1 MDTEKYLDDLED
13 YLKVGREKSKGNIKL
28 DIKKEFPNIKNL
40 RSTMDIGLIG
50 RICSKTERLVKTVS
64 VSYYNKLRKFTLEM
78 VKLYGTDRYAKY
90 CRELRAKYKIFPKK
104 ILIHAMYLLL
114 IENGEIERIPELEAQ
129 LQTKRMRSLSGII
142 SVSVIIDPYPK
153 YMDPTTGK
161 IEKQRFTCKHDCA
174 FCPTQVDR
182 SGRQIMPKSYLL
194 REPACARGYACKFNA
209 VEQVYNRLYTYTIT
223 NHPTTKI
230 ELIVL
235 GGTWSEVNVHYQRQF
250 IRDLYYAA
258 NTFPHGTYREP
269 KSLSEEIHINETAD
283 CRIIGLTLETR
294 PDSLCGSKGDEEII
308 RLRSYGCTRL
318 QLGVQSIYDDI
329 LKRIRR
335 GHKLEHS
342 IEGIRKW
349 KDAGG
354 KVIIHLMPDLPG
366 STPEMDKEM
375 WTYLVDTPHLQPD
388 ELKVYSTQTTPFTL
402 IHKWFKE
409 GTYVPYSEV
418 DLDVLIDVIIDLKR
432 KSHKIPWMR
441 FTRVVRDIPNDY
453 LIGGNKVT
461 NLRQV
466 VEHRLGKLGVRC
478 HCVRHREV
486 RGKEMGEYRFNI
498 RRYAAS
504 GGKELFIECVSMDG
518 YTLYGFLRLRFSE
531 NPAKGLEDVLG
542 DMGMIREVHVYG
554 SLKRI
559 GKAGGKASQHRGI
572 GRQLLKIAERES
584 IKRGKRGTV
593 VISGVG
599 VREYYRKF
607 GYTLEQE
614 YMVKRF
620 YKLPDNV
627 ILYGIIILLFLMIYG
642 IICKSFV

>member
-1 MDTEKYLDDLED
+1 MNYLDDLED
-13 YLKVGREKSKGNIKL
+13 YLRVGEKKREGYLDLKL
-28 DIKKEFPNIKNL
+28 EEEFPGIIEY
-40 RSTMDIGLIG
+40 RRTQSYGLIG
-50 RICSKTERLVKTVS
+50 HIKSELERLLKIVSVPFYHKLREFTNELVHTYETERHELLMR
-64 VSYYNKLRKFTLEM
+64 KLRN
-78 VKLYGTDRYAKY
+78 
-90 CRELRAKYKIFPKK
+90 KYKIFPKK
-104 ILIHAMYLLL
+104 ILVHAMYLLFL
-114 IENGEIERIPELEAQ
+114 EAGILEERIPKLERK
-129 LQTKRMRSLSGII
+129 LQTKKMRSLSGIV
-142 SVSVIIDPYPK
+142 SVSVIIDPYPQ
-153 YMDPTTGK
+153 YEDRETGK
-161 IEKQRFTCKHDCA
+161 IKRQRFTCKHDCA

-182 SGRQIMPKSYLL
+182 SGKQIMPKSYLL
-194 REPACARGYACKFNA
+194 REPACARGYACNFNA
-209 VEQVYNRLYTYTIT
+209 VEQVYNRLFTYRIT
-223 NHPTTKI
+223 NHPRTKI

-235 GGTWSEVNVHYQRQF
+235 GGTWSEVERDYQVQF

-258 NTFPHGTYREP
+258 NTYPFGTYRAP
-269 KSLSEEIHINETAD
+269 LSLEEEIKINETTE

-294 PDSLCGSKGDEEII
+294 PDSLCGPEGDEEVI

-318 QLGVQSIYDDI
+318 QLGVQTIYNDI

-335 GHKLEHS
+335 GHELEHS

-366 STPEMDKEM
+366 STPQMDKDM

-388 ELKVYSTQTTPFTL
+388 ELKVYSTQTTPFTK
-402 IHKWFKE
+402 IYDWFKE
-409 GTYVPYSEV
+409 GSYVPYSETNLE
-418 DLDVLIDVIIDLKR
+418 DLIDVILDLKS

-466 VEHRLGKLGVRC
+466 VEHRLGKLGMQC
-478 HCVRHREV
+478 YCIRHREV

-498 RRYAAS
+498 RKYAAS
-504 GGKELFIECVSMDG
+504 GGEELFIECVSMDG
-518 YTLYGFLRLRFSE
+518 YTLYGFLRLRFSH
-531 NPAKGLEDVLG
+531 NPAKGLEGVLKN
-542 DMGMIREVHVYG
+542 MGMIREVHVYG

-572 GRQLLKIAERES
+572 GRKLLKIAERES
-584 IKRGKRGTV
+584 IRAGKRGTV

-607 GYTLEQE
+607 GYRLEQE

-620 YKLPDNV
+620 KRIENV
-627 ILYGIIILLFLMIYG
+627 LYVIILIANLLFLC
-642 IICKSFV
+642 IINICVN

>member
-1 MDTEKYLDDLED
+1 METERDYLNDLED
-13 YLKVGREKSKGNIKL
+13 YLRVGEKKREGRLKL
-28 DIKKEFPNIKNL
+28 IMSEEFPTIPDTTATL
-40 RSTMDIGLIG
+40 DVGLIG
-50 RICSKTERLVKTVS
+50 RIRSKTERLLKTVS
-64 VSYYNKLRKFTLEM
+64 VPFYHQLRSFTEELLKE
-78 VKLYGTDRYAKY
+78 YGSKRYELLA
-90 CRELRAKYKIFPKK
+90 RELRDKYKIFPKK
-104 ILIHAMYLLL
+104 ILIHAMYLLFVEAGL
-114 IENGEIERIPELEAQ
+114 SERIPELEAK
-129 LQTKRMRSLSGII
+129 LQCKRMRSLSGII
-142 SVSVIIDPYPK
+142 SVSVIIDPYPR
-153 YMDPTTGK
+153 YEDPETGK
-161 IEKQRFTCKHDCA
+161 VRRQRFTCKHDCA
-174 FCPTQVDR
+174 FCPTQVDKQ
-182 SGRQIMPKSYLL
+182 GRQVMPKSYLL

-209 VEQVYNRLYTYTIT
+209 VEQVYNRLYSYTIT

-235 GGTWSEVNVHYQRQF
+235 GGTWSEVNIHYQRQF
-250 IRDLYYAA
+250 IRDLYFAA
-258 NTFPHGTYREP
+258 NTFPYGTYRHP
-269 KSLSEEIHINETAD
+269 LSLEEEIRLNETAG

-294 PDSLCGSKGDEEII
+294 PDSLCGPEGDLEII

-318 QLGVQSIYDDI
+318 QLGVQTIYDDI

-335 GHKLEHS
+335 GHELKHS

-366 STPEMDKEM
+366 STPQMDKDM
-375 WTYLVDTPHLQPD
+375 WSYLVDTPHLQPD
-388 ELKVYSTQTTPFTL
+388 ELKVYSTQTTPFTK
-402 IHKWFKE
+402 IYEWFRE
-409 GTYVPYSEV
+409 GSYVPYSETNLE
-418 DLDVLIDVIIDLKR
+418 DLIDVILDLKS

-466 VEHRLGKLGVRC
+466 VEHRLGELGMRC

-504 GGKELFIECVSMDG
+504 GGEELFIECVSMDG
-518 YTLYGFLRLRFSE
+518 YTLYGFLRLRFTD

-559 GKAGGKASQHRGI
+559 GKSGGKASQHRGI
-572 GRQLLKIAERES
+572 GRQLLKIAEQTS

-607 GYTLEQE
+607 GYRLEKE

-620 YKLPDNV
+620 KRIENELYAFILAVNLLLFA
-627 ILYGIIILLFLMIYG
+627 ILYFY
-642 IICKSFV
+642 FH

>member
-1 MDTEKYLDDLED
+1 MMDTEKYLDDLED

-28 DIKKEFPNIKNL
+28 DIKKEFPNIKNSK
-40 RSTMDIGLIG
+40 STMDIGLIG
-50 RICSKTERLVKTVS
+50 RIRSKTERLVKTVS
-64 VSYYNKLRKFTLEM
+64 VSYYKKLREFTLEM

-90 CRELRAKYKIFPKK
+90 CRELRSKYKIFPKK

-153 YMDPTTGK
+153 YMDPTSGK

-235 GGTWSEVNVHYQRQF
+235 GGTWSEVNVHYQYQF

-294 PDSLCGSKGDEEII
+294 PDSLCGSEGDEEII

-498 RRYAAS
+498 RKYDAS

-518 YTLYGFLRLRFSE
+518 YTLYGFLRLRFSD

-559 GKAGGKASQHRGI
+559 GKSGGKASQHRGI

-584 IKRGKRGTV
+584 KRVGKRGTV

-607 GYTLEQE
+607 GYTLEKE

-620 YKLPDNV
+620 KGQDKIMLLFGCF
-627 ILYGIIILLFLMIYG
+627 ILFLCIIINYLI
-642 IICKSFV
+642 